1 MFRDHHDD
9 EGMNRILARMDDR
22 RSRMPLYLTGFL
34 VSVAVI
40 ELVGQHLLT

>member
-9 EGMNRILARMDDR
+9 EAVNRILARMDDR

-34 VSVAVI
+34 VAVAVI
-40 ELVGQHLLT
+40 EQVGLRLLT